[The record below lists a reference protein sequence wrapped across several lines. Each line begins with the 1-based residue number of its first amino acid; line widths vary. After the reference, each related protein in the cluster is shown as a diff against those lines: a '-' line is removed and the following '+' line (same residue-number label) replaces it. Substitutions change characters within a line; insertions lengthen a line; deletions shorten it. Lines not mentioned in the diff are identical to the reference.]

1 MKKIDCIAYT
11 IHDKGSKCL
20 VFVRGFDYHVFCSPT
35 LKQIT
40 RLTLALEKQHGY
52 LVPRRG
58 GWTWYR
64 EHPYYSPNWE
74 AGWNDPTETPPPVGK
89 DILAILQ
96 DSIYDDTY
104 TWIDI
109 GAVTTLRKSPGD
121 YFILD
126 IGSDTWVKIVA
137 WRPIPEIPEEFMK
150 KD

>member
-1 MKKIDCIAYT
+1 MKKIDWIAYT
-11 IHDKGSKCL
+11 IHNNSKCL
-20 VFVRGFDYHVFCSPT
+20 VFVRGFDYHVVCSPT

-52 LVPRRG
+52 LV
-58 GWTWYR
+58 
-64 EHPYYSPNWE
+64 
-74 AGWNDPTETPPPVGK
+74 GK
-89 DILAILQ
+89 DVLAIFQ
-96 DSIYDDTY
+96 DSIYDDIY

-121 YFILD
+121 YFILVPRWGGWTWYREQPQYFPSWEAGWNDPTETPPPD